1 MACRSLVSGTVEGA
15 MSQADQ
21 FLQYAKKAILSARA
35 AKTDTDKEGLLEL
48 ARTWTQAALQE
59 RASVNRPTA

>member
-1 MACRSLVSGTVEGA
+1 
-15 MSQADQ
+15 MSKTDP
-21 FLQYAKKAILSARA
+21 FWQYAKEAILSAYE
-35 AKTDTDKEGLLEL
+35 AKTDEDKEGLLEL